1 MIYKQ
6 DIMLKLFY
14 RKIKQEPFCW
24 KELRDTKFRYELPKN
39 SIIDLHSF
47 KLIQ

>member
-24 KELRDTKFRYELPKN
+24 GNLFKPIKFELPKN
-39 SIIDLHSF
+39 KILDLHSL